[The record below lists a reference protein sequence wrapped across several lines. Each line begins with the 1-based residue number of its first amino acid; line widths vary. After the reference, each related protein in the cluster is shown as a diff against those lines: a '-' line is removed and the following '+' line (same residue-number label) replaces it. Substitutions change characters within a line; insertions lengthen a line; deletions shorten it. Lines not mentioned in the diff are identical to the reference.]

1 MYPHLKQDLGPP
13 EPPKMRSTSE
23 PGQRKVSIFRADD
36 RHYPATARMSSDLLR
51 PACAALS
58 ANEPTEWICG
68 RVASRKEAIPKERYA
83 AGEKGPA
90 IGTWRETGAGAKP
103 PSSGKGFNLAKY
115 KAAAQPK
122 PPQQGAYPQGQE
134 SRFSSPQAAFDAAK
148 DHQQE
153 PRPTYPQGLD
163 EPGF

>member
-13 EPPKMRSTSE
+13 EPPKMRSPSE

-103 PSSGKGFNLAKY
+103 PSSGKGFNLAQIQGRRSAQ
-115 KAAAQPK
+115 AAATGRIPARK
-122 PPQQGAYPQGQE
+122 GVTLLLSASRLRRGERPPA
-134 SRFSSPQAAFDAAK
+134 RA
-148 DHQQE
+148 
-153 PRPTYPQGLD
+153 
-163 EPGF
+163 

>member
-13 EPPKMRSTSE
+13 EPPKMRSPSE

-36 RHYPATARMSSDLLR
+36 RHYPTTARMSSDLLR
-51 PACAALS
+51 PVCAALS

-83 AGEKGPA
+83 ADEKGPA
-90 IGTWRETGAGAKP
+90 IGTWRETGAGAEP

-122 PPQQGAYPQGQE
+122 RLWIGHGDILTYIDLVFPDCHYPLFG
-134 SRFSSPQAAFDAAK
+134 
-148 DHQQE
+148 HLL
-153 PRPTYPQGLD
+153 GIN
-163 EPGF
+163 

>member
-1 MYPHLKQDLGPP
+1 MHPHL
-13 EPPKMRSTSE
+13 
-23 PGQRKVSIFRADD
+23 
-36 RHYPATARMSSDLLR
+36 
-51 PACAALS
+51 
-58 ANEPTEWICG
+58 
-68 RVASRKEAIPKERYA
+68 KERYA

-115 KAAAQPK
+115 EAAAQPK

-134 SRFSSPQAAFDAAK
+134 SRFPSPQAAFDAAK